1 MASAVEQGKN
11 KKWHM
16 FRVGQ
21 NYGPTAKTISQLQKT
36 ISLKITNSMPQLVI
50 IMAQFSCQ
58 NPERRKSEAMNIES
72 YL

>member
-21 NYGPTAKTISQLQKT
+21 NYGPTAKTISQLNKT
-36 ISLKITNSMPQLVI
+36 ISLKITNSMLNWLLLWPSFQ
-50 IMAQFSCQ
+50 AKTQKEE
-58 NPERRKSEAMNIES
+58 NPKQ
-72 YL
+72 